1 MRVMVVDDERPA
13 RDELCYLLREIP
25 GVEIVGEAGTG
36 EETIR
41 KFGECTPDAIF
52 LDIQMPDASGV
63 DVARELTRLGFTP
76 AVVFATAFDQY
87 AIEAF
92 DVNAVDYLLKPF
104 REDRLA
110 ETVQRLKKRLEEK
123 NSGVD
128 QTTQTIQS
136 AQITAE
142 QVQTQDFLAKLDQI
156 YTSIHAAEGRDGKL
170 KIEEN
175 GKILLI
181 PFGEILYATIEDRS
195 VRIVT
200 RERSYLTN
208 YTLTELEGLLKSSFL
223 RVHKSY
229 LAQLDQIHSI
239 TPWFNNTYNLIMKDN
254 SEIPVSRTYVKV
266 FRERMGL

>member
-1 MRVMVVDDERPA
+1 MLNKGECYMRVMVVDDERPA

-25 GVEIVGEAGTG
+25 GVEIVVEAGTG

-41 KFGECTPDAIF
+41 KFQEYRPDVIF

-63 DVARELTRLGFTP
+63 DVARELSRLGFSP
-76 AVVFATAFDQY
+76 AIVFATAYDQY

-104 REDRLA
+104 HEERLG
-110 ETVQRLKKRLEEK
+110 ETVERIKKRLEWRTPEGIK
-123 NSGVD
+123 TMTEQG
-128 QTTQTIQS
+128 QTR
-136 AQITAE
+136 E
-142 QVQTQDFLAKLDQI
+142 FMAKLDQI
-156 YTSIHAAEGRDGKL
+156 YTSLHAVEGRESKL

-181 PFGEILYATIEDRS
+181 PFGEILYATIEERS
-195 VRIVT
+195 VRVVT

-208 YTLTELEGLLKSSFL
+208 YTLTELESLLKSSFL

-229 LAQLDQIHSI
+229 LAHLDQIHSI
-239 TPWFNNTYNLIMKDN
+239 IPWFNNTYNLIMNDN
-254 SEIPVSRTYVKV
+254 SEVPVSRTYVKV

>member
-25 GVEIVGEAGTG
+25 GVEIVAQAGTG
-36 EETIR
+36 EETII
-41 KFGECTPDAIF
+41 KFREYHPDVIF

-63 DVARELTRLGFTP
+63 DVARELIRLDFSP
-76 AVVFATAFDQY
+76 IIVFATAYDQY
-87 AIEAF
+87 AVDAF

-104 REDRLA
+104 HEERLG
-110 ETVQRLKKRLEEK
+110 ETMQRLKKRLERK
-123 NSGVD
+123 NLVETKTTIE
-128 QTTQTIQS
+128 QTQTR
-136 AQITAE
+136 E
-142 QVQTQDFLAKLDQI
+142 FLAKLDQI
-156 YTSIHAAEGRDGKL
+156 YTSLHAAEGRDGKL

-175 GKILLI
+175 GIILLI
-181 PFGEILYATIEDRS
+181 PFGDILYANIEERS
-195 VRIVT
+195 VRVVT

-208 YTLTELEGLLKSSFL
+208 YTLTELEGLLKPSFL

-229 LAQLDQIHSI
+229 LAHLDQIHSI
-239 TPWFNNTYNLIMKDN
+239 IPWFNNTYNLIMSDK

>member
-25 GVEIVGEAGTG
+25 GVEIVGQASTG

-41 KFGECTPDAIF
+41 KFGECVPDAIF

-63 DVARELTRLGFTP
+63 DVARELARLGFSP
-76 AVVFATAFDQY
+76 AIVFATAYDQY

-110 ETVQRLKKRLEEK
+110 ETVQRLSRRLEEK
-123 NSGVD
+123 NLGVD
-128 QTTQTIQS
+128 RG
-136 AQITAE
+136 
-142 QVQTQDFLAKLDQI
+142 FLAKLDQI
-156 YTSIHAAEGRDGKL
+156 YTSLHVAEGREGKL

-175 GKILLI
+175 GKIWLI
-181 PFGEILYATIEDRS
+181 SFGEILYATIEDRS

-229 LAQLDQIHSI
+229 LAQLDQIDSI
-239 TPWFNNTYNLIMKDN
+239 IPWFNNTYNLIMKDN
-254 SEIPVSRTYVKV
+254 SEIPVSRTYVKL

>member
-25 GVEIVGEAGTG
+25 GVEIVGQAGTG

-41 KFGECTPDAIF
+41 KFGECMPDAIF

-63 DVARELTRLGFTP
+63 DVARELARLGFSP
-76 AVVFATAFDQY
+76 AIVFATAYDQY

-104 REDRLA
+104 REDRLE
-110 ETVQRLKKRLEEK
+110 ETVQRLRRRLEEK
-123 NSGVD
+123 NPRG
-128 QTTQTIQS
+128 
-136 AQITAE
+136 
-142 QVQTQDFLAKLDQI
+142 QDFLAKLDQI
-156 YTSIHAAEGRDGKL
+156 YTSLHAAEGREGKL

-175 GKILLI
+175 GKIWLI

-200 RERSYLTN
+200 RERSFLTN

-229 LAQLDQIHSI
+229 LAQLDQIDSI
-239 TPWFNNTYNLIMKDN
+239 IPWFNNTYNLIMKDN
-254 SEIPVSRTYVKV
+254 SEIPVSRTYVKL

>member
-1 MRVMVVDDERPA
+1 MVVDDERPA

-25 GVEIVGEAGTG
+25 GVEIVAQAVTG
-36 EETIR
+36 EEAIK
-41 KFGECTPDAIF
+41 KFQEHRPDAIF

-63 DVARELTRLGFTP
+63 DVARELIRLGFSP
-76 AVVFATAFDQY
+76 AIVFATAYDQY
-87 AIEAF
+87 AIDAF

-104 REDRLA
+104 HEDRLE
-110 ETVQRLKKRLEEK
+110 ETVQRLKKRLEGGDLGETK
-123 NSGVD
+123 
-128 QTTQTIQS
+128 TTT
-136 AQITAE
+136 E
-142 QVQTQDFLAKLDQI
+142 QVQTREFLAKLDQI
-156 YTSIHAAEGRDGKL
+156 YTSLQAAEGRDGKL

-181 PFGEILYATIEDRS
+181 PFGDILYATIEERS
-195 VRIVT
+195 VRVVT

-239 TPWFNNTYNLIMKDN
+239 IPWFNNTYNLIMKDN

>member
-41 KFGECTPDAIF
+41 KFRECKPDVIF
-52 LDIQMPDASGV
+52 LDIQMPDALGV
-63 DVARELTRLGFTP
+63 DVARELELQGFTP
-76 AVVFATAFDQY
+76 AIVFATAYDQY

-104 REDRLA
+104 REDRLR
-110 ETVQRLKKRLEEK
+110 ETVQRLKKRLEK
-123 NSGVD
+123 NLEGD
-128 QTTQTIQS
+128 QTIQTPQNS
-136 AQITAE
+136 TD
-142 QVQTQDFLAKLDQI
+142 QVQTQEFLAKLEQI
-156 YTSIHAAEGRDGKL
+156 YTSLQVAEGHDGKL
-170 KIEEN
+170 KVEEN

-181 PFGEILYATIEDRS
+181 PFGEILYATIEERS

-208 YTLTELEGLLKSSFL
+208 YTLTELEHLLKSSFL

-229 LAQLDQIHSI
+229 LAQLDQIHAI
-239 TPWFNNTYNLIMKDN
+239 IPWFNNTYNLIMNDN
-254 SEIPVSRTYVKV
+254 SEIPVSRTYVKL